1 MVRRSQAVRAMADP
15 AVAELTSQYERWLGD
30 QITVVEDDL
39 RRKHAEMSSSELRFL
54 RGTYYLWLSRL
65 AVLLPETLDGPE
77 VSIIGDLHVE
87 NFGTW
92 TDHRGVRRWGVND
105 FDELSWGGYQTDLI
119 RLATSAAL
127 TPHIPLSD
135 KAICRILLE
144 EWHAHPPTSAVDLA
158 NPAARHLRSLVPVP
172 KSAKKFYAALS
183 GSPVVDEQVVPA
195 SVRLATR
202 RSAPGEW
209 SPSWHARTAGTGSL
223 GHQRFVAVG
232 TAAAGRTPQA
242 RDLKQLGPPTADWVR
257 TELAIEAALP
267 VTERLPIADDLL
279 FGRTMAAL
287 RGPDP
292 MRRVNGWQIR
302 RLAPD
307 VVRIELAGLPP
318 RDAERL
324 LRSMARAVAD
334 VHGVDRARLRYA
346 QADNKKRGA
355 GWLRDAV
362 AVMAAD
368 TRTCYAAW
376 SGGQSAALGE

>member
-1 MVRRSQAVRAMADP
+1 M
-15 AVAELTSQYERWLGD
+15 L
-30 QITVVEDDL
+30 
-39 RRKHAEMSSSELRFL
+39 SSELRFL
-54 RGTYYLWLSRL
+54 RGTYYLWLSRV
-65 AVLLPETLDGPE
+65 AVLLPETLDVPE
-77 VSIIGDLHVE
+77 VAIIGDLHVE

-119 RLATSAAL
+119 RLATSAVL

-144 EWHAHPPTSAVDLA
+144 EWRAHTPTSAVDLA
-158 NPAARHLRSLVPVP
+158 NPAARHLRSLVPVA
-172 KSAKKFYAALS
+172 KSAKKFYAVLS
-183 GSPVVDEQVVPA
+183 ESPVVDERAVPA
-195 SVRLATR
+195 SVRLAAR
-202 RSAPGEW
+202 RSTATEW
-209 SPSWHARTAGTGSL
+209 SPSWHLRTAGTGSL

-232 TAAAGRTPQA
+232 SVDADRTPQA
-242 RDLKQLGPPTADWVR
+242 REVKQLGPPAAGWVR
-257 TELAIEAALP
+257 TELAAEGALR
-267 VTERLPIADDLL
+267 VSERLPIADDLL

-292 MRRVNGWQIR
+292 MRRIDGWQIR

-307 VVRIELAGLPP
+307 VVRIELAGLPA

-334 VHGVDRARLRYA
+334 VHGVDRARLRNA
-346 QADNKKRGA
+346 QADLEKRDA
-355 GWLRDAV
+355 GWLRSAV

-376 SGGQSAALGE
+376 SGGQSAARSE